1 MIIRLIFSIITNDVI
16 MFNGIYYKFK
26 ISASGRINV
35 IGEHVDYCGGKVFPA
50 AISLKN
56 DVYIRPNGTDKINL
70 SWTTLKNEVSLDI
83 DKLDSYRNLTYGN
96 YQAGA
101 AYFLKLAGFKILGCD
116 ILSDCKIPF
125 GSGLSSS
132 AAIEVSTIKALITIS
147 GEYLSDVEIAVLAQ
161 KVEREYVGVNCGIMD
176 QYASACGKRDNALIL
191 DCKNLECEYVPFK
204 LKNYSLLISNCNKP
218 HNLIQSK
225 YNERRDEVERA
236 LNVLKHKYD
245 ISCLADLKTDDF
257 DNVKFLLDDTLK
269 KRASHVVY
277 ECERVNLAK
286 KAMIS
291 GDLKEL
297 GRLLNASHASLR
309 DLYEVTGKELDALQK
324 AESENQYC
332 LGARMIGGGFGGCT
346 IALVR
351 TDKIEVFK
359 QSVIDKYREEIG
371 YPPTFYDA
379 DISDGI
385 TVEML

>member
-1 MIIRLIFSIITNDVI
+1 MYDG
-16 MFNGIYYKFK
+16 MEYKFK

-56 DVYIRPNGTDKINL
+56 DVYIRSNGTDKINL
-70 SWTTLKNEVSLDI
+70 SWTTLENEVSLDI
-83 DKLDSYRNLTYGN
+83 DKLDSYRYLAYGN

-101 AYFLKLAGFKILGCD
+101 AYFLKCAGFKVLGCD

-132 AAIEVSTIKALITIS
+132 AAIEVSTIKALLTIS
-147 GEYLSDVEIAVLAQ
+147 GEYLSDVDIAVLAQ

-191 DCKNLECEYVPFK
+191 DCKSLDCEYVPFD

-218 HNLIQSK
+218 HNLIESK
-225 YNERRDEVERA
+225 YNERRSEVERA
-236 LNVLKHKYD
+236 LNALKNKYA
-245 ISCLADLKTDDF
+245 ISCLADLKITDL
-257 DNVKFLLDDTLK
+257 DNAKSLLDDTLK
-269 KRASHVVY
+269 KRVEHVVC
-277 ECERVNLAK
+277 ECERVNLAR

-297 GRLLNASHASLR
+297 GRILNASHASLR
-309 DLYEVTGKELDALQK
+309 DLYEVTGKELDSLQK
-324 AESENQYC
+324 AASLNQYC

-346 IALVR
+346 ISLVL
-351 TDKIEVFK
+351 TDKIDVFK
-359 QSVIDKYREEIG
+359 EDVIDKYVTEIG
-371 YPPTFYDA
+371 YSPTFYDV

-385 TVEML
+385 TVELL